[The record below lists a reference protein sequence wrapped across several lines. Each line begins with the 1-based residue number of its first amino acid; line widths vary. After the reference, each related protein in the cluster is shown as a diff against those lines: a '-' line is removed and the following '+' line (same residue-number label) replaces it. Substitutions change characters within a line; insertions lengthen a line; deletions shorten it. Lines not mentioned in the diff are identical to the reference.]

1 MEQFDLNDVLVAGK
15 ITRLWGRGGD
25 VFARLGVSTNG
36 SLVEKDDTKLSY
48 VTLRFPLGVVAGKPV
63 TLHEGDFARV
73 TGFLTQNQIQVSLR
87 RFLDTAGVDGFL
99 DNIPQDDRPA
109 WHAVQF
115 KRQSAV
121 LNVLALE
128 MISPIGDVA
137 AKNGETQ
144 DNNQVTLEGIVARR
158 WDYPRGEQVDRFVRV
173 AIYDRFTCT
182 AEDEINPA
190 NGLPR
195 RMAHYVNVILPNGER
210 EIEVKA
216 RQRIRVTGAL
226 RDRGQRVSLHQAIL
240 ETGQSQLAELI
251 QRCPDTDRLHEITA
265 QWESLHVTAES
276 LIVYSR

>member
-87 RFLDTAGVDGFL
+87 RFLDTAGVGGFL
-99 DNIPQDDRPA
+99 DNVPQEDRPA
-109 WHAVQF
+109 WHGIQF
-115 KRQSAV
+115 RRQSAV

-128 MISPIGDVA
+128 MIEPSGDA
-137 AKNGETQ
+137 I
-144 DNNQVTLEGIVARR
+144 NQVTLEGIVARR

-173 AIYDRFTCT
+173 AIYDRFTRT
-182 AEDEINPA
+182 AEEEINPA

-216 RQRIRVTGAL
+216 RQRIRVTGVL

-240 ETGQSQLAELI
+240 ETGQSPLVELI

-265 QWESLHVTAES
+265 QWESLHIAAES